1 MLSQLPPGHAD
12 YPRAPFLSPNYFDLF
27 FMNKFLFSVL
37 FGAASAVAFAQDPGF
52 RPLERPRQPTPAA
65 NSGVSNS
72 VTGASLLTSMENLDN
87 TRPIQANYVIS
98 IRIVEDRKDAV
109 QQKVAVTGEV
119 QVPYIGLV
127 RAQGRSCRELAYT
140 IKRDLEKSYFISA
153 TVLIA
158 IDQVPIT
165 EQQRVEDIDTYTMF
179 GFVLKQGKY
188 DLSKYEDMTI
198 SQVILRAG
206 GFAQFA
212 DVKHVIVVRTTPQG
226 DKRILVN
233 VDDVMRRGKLQN
245 DIFIRKNDVII
256 VPEKKINF

>member
-1 MLSQLPPGHAD
+1 
-12 YPRAPFLSPNYFDLF
+12 
-27 FMNKFLFSVL
+27 MNKLLFSSL
-37 FGAASAVAFAQDPGF
+37 FSALAAVSFAQDPGF
-52 RPLERPRQPTPAA
+52 RPLERPRQSAPVA
-65 NSGVSNS
+65 NAGVSGG
-72 VTGASLLTSMENLDN
+72 VTGAALLTSMENLDN
-87 TRPIQANYVIS
+87 TRAIEVDYEIS

-109 QQKVAVTGEV
+109 RQKVAVTGEV

-140 IKRDLEKSYFISA
+140 IKRELEKSYFISA

-158 IDQVPIT
+158 IDQVPIREGT
-165 EQQRVEDIDTYTMF
+165 STEDIDTYTMF
-179 GFVLKQGKY
+179 DFVLKQGKY

-212 DVKHVIVVRTTPQG
+212 DVKHVIIVRSTPMG
-226 DKRILVN
+226 EKRILVN
-233 VDDVMRRGKLQN
+233 VDDVMRKGLLNN

>member
-1 MLSQLPPGHAD
+1 
-12 YPRAPFLSPNYFDLF
+12 
-27 FMNKFLFSVL
+27 MNKILFPVLFSVI
-37 FGAASAVAFAQDPGF
+37 SSITMAQDPGF
-52 RPLERPRQPTPAA
+52 RPLEPARKPA
-65 NSGVSNS
+65 VVGNSGGGSGAI
-72 VTGASLLTSMENLDN
+72 TGAAILTSMENLDN
-87 TRPIQANYVIS
+87 THPIQVDYIIS

-127 RAQGRSCRELAYT
+127 TAKGRSCRELAYT

-158 IDQVPIT
+158 IDQIPIT
-165 EQQRVEDIDTYTMF
+165 EGIRSEELDSYTMF

-188 DLSKYEDMTI
+188 DLPKHEDLTI
-198 SQVILRAG
+198 SQAILRSG

-212 DVKHVIVVRTTPQG
+212 DVKHVKIVRTTGQG
-226 DKRILVN
+226 EKTILVN
-233 VDDVMRRGKLQN
+233 VDNVMRKGLLQN
-245 DIFIRKNDVII
+245 DIYIRRNDVII